1 MRHFPCQPLPEFS
14 VFLYAAFRFRG
25 RKRKLKYMSSLHK
38 SPPMSASYLKWTV
51 SKAWRQ
57 IHFFFSCLCHSCSLR
72 QLGWETNFLPVRKE
86 KKNQKQKHFWTSSSE
101 ALLGFGHCVYC
112 RAEWWRLSSCPQPL
126 QQLGS
131 APKCVG
137 QERGRSSEAPRFAA
151 ELR

>member
-25 RKRKLKYMSSLHK
+25 RKRKLKYMSSLHE

-86 KKNQKQKHFWTSSSE
+86 KKKSETE
-101 ALLGFGHCVYC
+101 ALLNEQLRGPSGLWSLRVLQGWAVEAELLPSAPAAARVCPKMCGAGEREIFRGTSVCC
-112 RAEWWRLSSCPQPL
+112 RA
-126 QQLGS
+126 
-131 APKCVG
+131 
-137 QERGRSSEAPRFAA
+137 
-151 ELR
+151 